1 MSFKRSAVV
10 LAVSGLLAVLP
21 GCGSEGSEAPG
32 PGGEPGPVAD
42 VPSAEGP
49 DERGGT
55 VTALAYTDH
64 AIVTCQSA
72 TMYGNYSASTGP
84 KDPIRVLG
92 YGDKVGIRRDAG
104 TASWA
109 VILDYGPDDWGYLLR
124 SCMTRCQ
131 GPNNP
136 IAGCF

>member
-1 MSFKRSAVV
+1 MSLKRSAVV
-10 LAVSGLLAVLP
+10 LGVSGLLAILP
-21 GCGSEGSEAPG
+21 GCGSEPV
-32 PGGEPGPVAD
+32 EPVEPAA
-42 VPSAEGP
+42 STAEDGP

-55 VTALAYTDH
+55 VNQMVYTDH
-64 AIVTCQSA
+64 AIVTCSSA
-72 TMYGNYSASTGP
+72 TMYGNYSTTSGP
-84 KDPIRVLG
+84 QDPIRVLG

-124 SCMTRCQ
+124 SCMTRCS

>member
-10 LAVSGLLAVLP
+10 LGVSGLLGLLP
-21 GCGSEGSEAPG
+21 GCGPEVSGEAP
-32 PGGEPGPVAD
+32 AD
-42 VPSAEGP
+42 EA
-49 DERGGT
+49 RGT
-55 VTALAYTDH
+55 VTQQVYTDH

-72 TMYGNYSASTGP
+72 TMYGNYSTTSGP
-84 KDPIRVLG
+84 RDVIRVLG
-92 YGDKVGIRRDAG
+92 YGDKVGIRQDAG

-124 SCMTRCQ
+124 SCMTRCA

>member
-1 MSFKRSAVV
+1 MDLKRSAVV
-10 LAVSGLLAVLP
+10 LGVSGLLMACGGTEPVGGAV
-21 GCGSEGSEAPG
+21 EEA
-32 PGGEPGPVAD
+32 
-42 VPSAEGP
+42 GP
-49 DERGGT
+49 DEQGGT
-55 VTALAYTDH
+55 VTAMVYTDH

-72 TMYGNYSASTGP
+72 TMYGNYSTTSGP
-84 KDPIRVLG
+84 RDPIRTLG
-92 YGDKVGIRRDAG
+92 YGDKVGIRQDAG

-124 SCMTRCQ
+124 SCMTRCY